1 MCIVY
6 ACGWCGGSS
15 STSTGTYAF
24 TDLYVTSVKKTAY
37 KAHLLMRKNSQTSYS
52 SGSAECKADGSDMM
66 DRCGAIFKALA
77 ACATADCVKD
87 MGKLQN
93 SASH

>member
-1 MCIVY
+1 MDCWNGAV
-6 ACGWCGGSS
+6 CGGSS
-15 STSTGTYAF
+15 YVSGSPGGSFAYT
-24 TDLYVTSVKKTAY
+24 YVTKNAY
-37 KAHLLMRKNSQTSYS
+37 KANLLLGFDSENSYS